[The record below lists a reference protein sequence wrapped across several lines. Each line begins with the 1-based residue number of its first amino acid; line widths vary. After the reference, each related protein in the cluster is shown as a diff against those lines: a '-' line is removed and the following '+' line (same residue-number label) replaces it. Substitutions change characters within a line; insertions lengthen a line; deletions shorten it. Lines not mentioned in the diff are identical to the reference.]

1 MVLTF
6 FSCFCLLTVLNLS
19 FLVKSSESL
28 GINYSGNL
36 QKTRENSVTF
46 LGYLNDPEI
55 TSKKARFS
63 ALLEVE
69 LFLSKNA
76 QLSDYANK
84 GQSGNAEGGLWMAT
98 PDPKVCHK
106 NNVYGV
112 AKIDSETTGENAQ
125 CKNNFRH
132 FLPCFFCIFLE
143 KNIEC
148 HARYFFDLG
157 VKVG

>member
-1 MVLTF
+1 MAESYVVLTF

-28 GINYSGNL
+28 GINSGN

-98 PDPKVCHK
+98 PDSKVCQN
-106 NNVYGV
+106 NNVYGL
-112 AKIDSETTGENAQ
+112 AKVDSETTGENAQ
-125 CKNNFRH
+125 CKT
-132 FLPCFFCIFLE
+132 
-143 KNIEC
+143 
-148 HARYFFDLG
+148 
-157 VKVG
+157 

>member
-1 MVLTF
+1 MAESSVVLTF

-28 GINYSGNL
+28 GINSGN

-76 QLSDYANK
+76 QLSDFANK
-84 GQSGNAEGGLWMAT
+84 GQSGNTEGGLWMAT
-98 PDPKVCHK
+98 PDSKVCHK
-106 NNVYGV
+106 NNVYGI
-112 AKIDSETTGENAQ
+112 AKIDSETGENAQ
-125 CKNNFRH
+125 CK
-132 FLPCFFCIFLE
+132 
-143 KNIEC
+143 K
-148 HARYFFDLG
+148 
-157 VKVG
+157 

>member
-28 GINYSGNL
+28 GINYSGIN

-132 FLPCFFCIFLE
+132 FLPCIFFVFFL
-143 KNIEC
+143 KKILSVMPDT
-148 HARYFFDLG
+148 FFDLG
-157 VKVG
+157 GN

>member
-1 MVLTF
+1 MAESSVVLTF

-28 GINYSGNL
+28 GINYSGNN

-132 FLPCFFCIFLE
+132 FLPCFFFFVFFL
-143 KNIEC
+143 KK
-148 HARYFFDLG
+148 Y
-157 VKVG
+157 

>member
-1 MVLTF
+1 MAESSVVLTF

-28 GINYSGNL
+28 GINYSGIN

-132 FLPCFFCIFLE
+132 FLPCFFFVFFL
-143 KNIEC
+143 KKILSVMPDT
-148 HARYFFDLG
+148 FF
-157 VKVG
+157 

>member
-28 GINYSGNL
+28 GINYSGIN

-132 FLPCFFCIFLE
+132 FLPCFFLFFLKKILSLMPDTFLTLE
-143 KNIEC
+143 
-148 HARYFFDLG
+148 
-157 VKVG
+157 